1 MSESDSRSES
11 ELEMIKFWNEGYR
24 RLARINKSEL
34 ACILSETLDDIHY
47 TFKRQHEIGKYIIRL
62 ILTVINISQ
71 HFKTLLMDEK
81 HKLKKLEAIKIEAIA
96 GLSDNLKTLVKTL
109 IKSGELKF
117 EGREKI
123 LKIVKPLLWLTRFTD
138 SKLHV
143 DLMDYEK
150 RKKRRG
156 TGRRRRL
163 RDPNELLI
171 LYSERSF
178 TILME
183 SEGRVLEEK
192 EAPK

>member
-1 MSESDSRSES
+1 
-11 ELEMIKFWNEGYR
+11 
-24 RLARINKSEL
+24 
-34 ACILSETLDDIHY
+34 
-47 TFKRQHEIGKYIIRL
+47 
-62 ILTVINISQ
+62 
-71 HFKTLLMDEK
+71 MDFYEK
-81 HKLKKLEAIKIEAIA
+81 HKFKKEEAIKIEAIA
-96 GLSDNLKTLVKTL
+96 GLSDNLKTLVETL

-117 EGREKI
+117 EGREKV
-123 LKIVKPLLWLTRFTD
+123 LKIIKPLLWLTRLTD

-150 RKKRRG
+150 RKKNFFGRG
-156 TGRRRRL
+156 RHSL

-178 TILME
+178 TILIE